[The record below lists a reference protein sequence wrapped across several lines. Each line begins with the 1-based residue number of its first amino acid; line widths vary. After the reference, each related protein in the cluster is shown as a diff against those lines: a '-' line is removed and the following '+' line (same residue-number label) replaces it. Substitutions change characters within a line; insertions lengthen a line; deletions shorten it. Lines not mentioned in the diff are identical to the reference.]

1 MKKDP
6 FIEYLKEKDPSK
18 YQKKYSWYTAIGLQK
33 VDGLETSN
41 YLKEVAKKNIEGE
54 ITLSESEKLSTAYY
68 EQTTKFEKQTE
79 EADKVAIKITQ
90 LLANKA
96 FTFSAM
102 EYLNIHKFLFADVY
116 TYAGTTRNYNITKKE
131 WILNGDT
138 VIYGNASTIMETLK
152 YDIEQEKNVD
162 YSKFSKEGLIKHLS
176 RFVADLWQI
185 HPFGEGNTRTTAV
198 FLIKYLRTLG
208 FDLTNDLFAENALYF
223 RNALVRANYN
233 NISKQIFQ
241 TNYYLELFLR
251 NLLYNENNILL
262 NRYLHVDYKQKPDI
276 QTEKPDIQTEKP
288 DIRLDNLSLINKTKQ
303 NIIKL
308 YKSLKT
314 KHFGRKE
321 VMEILNLS
329 PSRSSELIKQML
341 EFNLVIPI
349 TGFGKGK
356 YIFNL

>member
-1 MKKDP
+1 
-6 FIEYLKEKDPSK
+6 
-18 YQKKYSWYTAIGLQK
+18 
-33 VDGLETSN
+33 
-41 YLKEVAKKNIEGE
+41 
-54 ITLSESEKLSTAYY
+54 
-68 EQTTKFEKQTE
+68 
-79 EADKVAIKITQ
+79 
-90 LLANKA
+90 
-96 FTFSAM
+96 M

-208 FDLTNDLFAENALYF
+208 FDVTNDLFAENALYF

-314 KHFGRKE
+314 KHFGRKK
-321 VMEILNLS
+321 LW
-329 PSRSSELIKQML
+329 
-341 EFNLVIPI
+341 
-349 TGFGKGK
+349 K
-356 YIFNL
+356 Y